1 MPWKSA
7 PATGHL
13 MGTVT
18 SGGNPADGATVTLT
32 GPAKRTATTDGSGF
46 FGFVDLPPGVYR
58 VSTGSITQTATIR
71 AGVVSTLTL
80 SLGR

>member
-1 MPWKSA
+1 MPRKSA

-18 SGGNPADGATVTLT
+18 TGGNPADGATVTLT
-32 GPAKRTATTDGSGF
+32 GPVKRTATTDGSGF
-46 FGFVDLPPGVYR
+46 YGLVDLPPGAYR

-71 AGVVSTLTL
+71 AGVVTTLTL